1 MPSASSVIRVSIIGD
16 AKKLSGAIKDAD
28 RSTKGL
34 LSSSAKVGLATL
46 GGLGAVAAGTEF
58 IQDAIG
64 EADRLGDATA
74 RLNRIIGETDT
85 AKIAAVAEDFTKL
98 GLSKQ
103 DVLELSA
110 NFASIGIAAQL
121 SAPEIA
127 ALSDDVAAT
136 AAAMSLVDDEGR
148 DAAAFVDLI
157 GKAAGGAE
165 KPLKEL
171 GISLTDAEVAARAMA
186 MTGQTNAK
194 ALTDSELA
202 SARLA
207 LILEK
212 LRPALD
218 DATTGTADLEQKQR
232 EMQAQIETL
241 SGKIGQQ
248 LEPALLAMLNGISEI
263 IDELGDWPGAIGQA
277 GDAVVGFGRTVLGP
291 LGNVRDALEGI
302 LGLFGQVSNA
312 AFAGSNQSF
321 INERDLT
328 RTQSNQRERNGGG
341 P

>member
-186 MTGQTNAK
+186 VTGKSNAE
-194 ALTDSELA
+194 ALTESELA

-212 LRPALD
+212 LKPALN

-232 EMQAQIETL
+232 AMQAQIETL

-248 LEPALLAMLNGISEI
+248 LEPALVAVLDGISEI

-277 GDAVVGFGRTVLGP
+277 GDAVVQFGRNVLGP

-302 LGLFGQVSNA
+302 LGLFGQVAGA
-312 AFAGSNQSF
+312 AGAGTGF
-321 INERDLT
+321 FNERDLQ
-328 RTQSNQRERNGGG
+328 RTQDNRSERNGGG